1 MRPAG
6 IDAQDGIALANP
18 HAGITSPAA
27 RPKRHEFA
35 AIILLAVASV
45 AVAHDLNGDP
55 DHSHYDWSVRP
66 PGIDNVRNRL
76 LAQASAQQR
85 SSPSSAPAVPGQGAP
100 MQAAPFNAF
109 APKVGLKWDK
119 DFLYVESNGLP
130 SHNMM
135 VGITA
140 WQQQVPLPQS
150 YVGDN
155 AWRIPLHPLVA
166 AQPLSIQGRFLRG
179 AIALAANGIPIFNP
193 QNNRGEISQQIGEL
207 DQWGG
212 HCGRADDY
220 HYHAAPLHLQSVLGT
235 WLPIAYALDG
245 YPIYGLTEPDGSP
258 ITRLDQFNGH
268 AETGGGYHY
277 HASTKYPYV
286 NGGFHGMVVERE
298 GQVDPQPRAFSA
310 RGAGAPL
317 RGATIAAFET
327 TGSNT
332 FKLSYDVNGDKR
344 AIVYHVNADR
354 TVTFQYWTGQRI
366 ASTQVYAGQPGSR
379 GQQQPLNQ
387 TGRPEPGRD
396 RGGPPDDSNRGKRPP
411 GEGDRQTRPGE
422 AGANGRKTPPREIA
436 TALPLSKP
444 TGSFIVSS
452 PVVKNGGALPA
463 ELTGDGAGSTP
474 PLAWQGAPQGTKSYA
489 LIMHH
494 LDPEGKTKVYWT
506 LFNIPANV
514 THLDKTAAG
523 VGTPGLNSFQTV
535 VPYAPPH
542 SKGPGL
548 KTYVLTLYA
557 LSNFGSPQFLLKCR
571 FLPGEGWQH
580 FRKSVPRRLV
590 PGTGFEPVIFAVRGR
605 CPKPLD
611 EPGARNYGVCL
622 PDCRP
627 RILKRLGK
635 RVH

>member
-6 IDAQDGIALANP
+6 IDAQDGISSANT
-18 HAGITSPAA
+18 HAGITPPAA

-35 AIILLAVASV
+35 TLILLAVASV
-45 AVAHDLNGDP
+45 AAAHDLSSDP
-55 DHSHYDWSVRP
+55 DHPHYDWSVRP
-66 PGIDNVRNRL
+66 PGIDHVQNRL
-76 LAQASAQQR
+76 LAQASAPQR
-85 SSPSSAPAVPGQGAP
+85 SSPSSAPTLPGQGAP
-100 MQAAPFNAF
+100 VQALPFNAF
-109 APKVGLKWDK
+109 APKVGVKWDK

-155 AWRIPLHPLVA
+155 AWRIPLHPSVA

-235 WLPIAYALDG
+235 GVPIAYALDG

-258 ITRLDQFNGH
+258 VAKLDQFNGH
-268 AETGGGYHY
+268 AETGGSYHY

-286 NGGFHGMVVERE
+286 NGGFHGVVVERE

-310 RGAGAPL
+310 RGGGAPL
-317 RGATIAAFET
+317 RGATIKAFET

-344 AIVYHVNADR
+344 AIVYHVNSDR
-354 TVTFQYWTGQRI
+354 TVTFEYWTGQRI
-366 ASTQVYAGQPGSR
+366 ASTQVYAGQRGSG
-379 GQQQPLNQ
+379 GQQQPPNQ
-387 TGRPEPGRD
+387 AGRPQPGRD
-396 RGGPPDDSNRGKRPP
+396 RGGSPDDSDRGKRPP

-422 AGANGRKTPPREIA
+422 AGANGKKTPPREIA
-436 TALPLSKP
+436 TALPISKP
-444 TGSFIVSS
+444 TASFIVSS
-452 PVVKNGGALPA
+452 SVVKNGGALPA
-463 ELTGDGAGSTP
+463 EFTGDGAGSTL
-474 PLAWQGAPQGTKSYA
+474 PLAWQGAPQGTKTYA

-514 THLDKTAAG
+514 THLDKIAAG
-523 VGTPGLNSFQTV
+523 AETPGLNSIQTV
-535 VPYAPPH
+535 VHYAPPH
-542 SKGPGL
+542 SKSPGL

-557 LSNFGSPQFLLKCR
+557 LSETLPSKAATSLTTEDLIAAMKDRTLATSDLLVTHTR
-571 FLPGEGWQH
+571 
-580 FRKSVPRRLV
+580 
-590 PGTGFEPVIFAVRGR
+590 
-605 CPKPLD
+605 
-611 EPGARNYGVCL
+611 
-622 PDCRP
+622 
-627 RILKRLGK
+627 
-635 RVH
+635 